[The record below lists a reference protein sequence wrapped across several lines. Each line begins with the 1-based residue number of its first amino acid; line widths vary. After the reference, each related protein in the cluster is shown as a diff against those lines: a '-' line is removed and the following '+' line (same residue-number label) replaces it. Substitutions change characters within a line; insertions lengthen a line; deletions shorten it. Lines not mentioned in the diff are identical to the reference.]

1 MIFPRAGMI
10 FCLLVARAVCPAQ
23 PDFMRQARQVG
34 PARTDPAIVRAL
46 GLIDPSRIDQTTKS
60 LVGCNTRYSLSS
72 MGQTAA
78 GKGIDAPADWIV
90 AEFDRIS
97 KRRGGCLEVKRDT
110 FFADPAS
117 AAGSPWANRSM

>member
-1 MIFPRAGMI
+1 MI

-34 PARTDPAIVRAL
+34 PAPTDPAIVRAL
-46 GLIDPSRIDQTTKS
+46 GLIDPSHIDQTTNS
-60 LVGCNTRYSLSS
+60 LVGYDTRNSLSS
-72 MGQTAA
+72 MEQMPA
-78 GKGIDAPADWIV
+78 GKVIDAAADWIV

-97 KRRGGCLEVKRDT
+97 KRCEGSLEVKRDT
-110 FFADPAS
+110 FVADPAS